1 MVNIPFKNMSI
12 SFHTGEKSQGSEDMT
27 LQQEK
32 LMKIDERFITH
43 LEKPL
48 INNKDSP

>member
-1 MVNIPFKNMSI
+1 MVNIPFKSMSI

-32 LMKIDERFITH
+32 QLMRD
-43 LEKPL
+43 L
-48 INNKDSP
+48 